1 MTFPS
6 RDEGS
11 YSKISCLAMNDDFLF
26 FGTEG
31 GTVEMFYL
39 SEWVLLAG
47 VELRIDNSIKSIYP
61 NPLGTRIVIVDSY
74 SRLYLFNPVTGGGYN
89 QSIIPFEETSEQ
101 GPESIQSV
109 SNVLWDLKEKNII
122 VVVDAKYFHTFV

>member
-1 MTFPS
+1 
-6 RDEGS
+6 
-11 YSKISCLAMNDDFLF
+11 MNDDFLF

-89 QSIIPFEETSEQ
+89 QSIIAFEETSEQ